1 VNEES
6 RLWIVTLLVA
16 AVGGGTMIGAFRHM
30 QGGFGPFNLRTVGIV
45 LVATL
50 AAVLGTLDTD
60 TRTAAIGILGAVAG
74 YLFGKDSRD

>member
-6 RLWIVTLLVA
+6 RLWIVTVLVA
-16 AVGGGTMIGAFRHM
+16 AFGGGTMIGVFRRM
-30 QGGFGPFNLRTVGIV
+30 KDGFGPFNLRTVGIV

-50 AAVLGTLDTD
+50 AALLGTIGAD

-74 YLFGKDSRD
+74 YLFGKDSKD